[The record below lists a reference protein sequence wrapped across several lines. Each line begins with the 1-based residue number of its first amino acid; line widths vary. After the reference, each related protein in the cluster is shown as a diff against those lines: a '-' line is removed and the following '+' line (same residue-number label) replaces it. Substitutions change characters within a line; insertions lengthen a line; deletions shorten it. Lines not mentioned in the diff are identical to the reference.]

1 MSDVMLKK
9 ITKIFPDQTKAVTDL
24 NLEIKSGEFM
34 VLVGPSGCGK
44 STTLSMIAGLEEP
57 SSGKI
62 FIDGQIINALPPK
75 DRDISMVFQN
85 YALYPHMNVFD
96 NMAFSLKLRKWSK
109 SDIKKRVKEAANTL
123 ELENYLHRYPKALS
137 GGQRQR
143 VALGRAI
150 VRKPKVFLFDEPLS
164 NLDAKM
170 RTVMRVELK
179 KLHEQIGA
187 TMIYVTHDQTE
198 AMTLGQRIC
207 IMNEGILQ
215 QVDTPIETYNYPKN
229 TFVGSFIGSP
239 QMNFINGKL
248 NLIND
253 KYYFSSETFNMH
265 LDKKFISGNIL
276 NEKKITVG
284 IRPEYMK
291 VITDKNKEG
300 FFQGFV
306 DLIEPM
312 GRETFVYL
320 VANDQRFTVRTSP
333 NNEINIGEKVSIDL
347 NPDLILVFD
356 SETGNLIK

>member
-57 SSGKI
+57 SSGEI
-62 FIDGQIINALPPK
+62 FIDGQMINALPPK

-109 SDIKKRVKEAANTL
+109 SDVKKRVKEAANIL
-123 ELENYLHRYPKALS
+123 ELENYLDRYPKALS

-215 QVDTPIETYNYPKN
+215 QVDTPIETYNSPKN

-320 VANDQRFTVRTSP
+320 VANDQRFTVRASL

>member
-1 MSDVMLKK
+1 MSDVVLKK

-57 SSGKI
+57 SSGEI
-62 FIDGQIINALPPK
+62 FIDGKIINTLPPK

-123 ELENYLHRYPKALS
+123 ELENYLYRYPKALS

-179 KLHEQIGA
+179 KLHDQIGA

-215 QVDTPIETYNYPKN
+215 QVDAPIDTYNYPKN

-253 KYYFSSETFNMH
+253 KYYFNSETFNMH
-265 LDKKFISGNIL
+265 FDKKFISGNIL
-276 NEKKITVG
+276 NKKKITVG

-320 VANDQRFTVRTSP
+320 VANDQRFTVKASL
-333 NNEINIGEKVSIDL
+333 NDELNIGEKVSVDL